1 MTEEEDE
8 IVRQSEVV
16 ATVYE
21 PPRKGF
27 PHLTA
32 IFVDGHMVFCEP
44 VRSTR
49 EGEALIA
56 GILPE
61 FPAMIEQVRR
71 KARRRQ
77 REH

>member
-8 IVRQSEVV
+8 IIRQSKIV
-16 ATVYE
+16 ATVYN

-32 IFVDGHMVFCEP
+32 IFIDGKMVFCEP
-44 VRSTR
+44 VRSIE

-56 GILPE
+56 GVLPE
-61 FPAMIEQVRR
+61 IPAMIEQVRR
-71 KARRRQ
+71 KARGRKRG
-77 REH
+77 H